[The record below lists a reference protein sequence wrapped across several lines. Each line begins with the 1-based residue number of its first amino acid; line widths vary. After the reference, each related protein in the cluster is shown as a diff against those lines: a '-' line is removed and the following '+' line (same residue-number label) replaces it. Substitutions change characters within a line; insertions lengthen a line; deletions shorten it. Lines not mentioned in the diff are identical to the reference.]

1 MTYRKKFNILIVDDD
16 RNLGETVAHGLRRA
30 FGEEVSI
37 DVSYSG
43 TQAISLSEITAYDL
57 VISDFSMAGMSGLEL
72 LTHLRLTH
80 PDTVLILMTAYG
92 TDELERDAKRV
103 ADAYIQKPFELS
115 ALIAFIRRLLQEE
128 ETGPKRHIM
137 VLEDDPYLRRLMEK
151 VFRNGGLEIHP
162 AGTIMAA
169 KELLTS
175 NRFDALL
182 ADIHLPDG
190 KGTDLVREFRD
201 KLSGDGTVVVMVTG
215 ESRFRYL
222 EEELGIDLYL
232 EKPVAVQDLVALVN
246 RLTSAAAKAGF
257 Q

>member
-1 MTYRKKFNILIVDDD
+1 
-16 RNLGETVAHGLRRA
+16 
-30 FGEEVSI
+30 
-37 DVSYSG
+37 
-43 TQAISLSEITAYDL
+43 
-57 VISDFSMAGMSGLEL
+57 
-72 LTHLRLTH
+72 
-80 PDTVLILMTAYG
+80 
-92 TDELERDAKRV
+92 
-103 ADAYIQKPFELS
+103 
-115 ALIAFIRRLLQEE
+115 
-128 ETGPKRHIM
+128 M

-175 NRFDALL
+175 NRFDALI
-182 ADIHLPDG
+182 ADIHVPDG

-215 ESRFRYL
+215 EARYRYL